1 MHDFYKGEIIMAK
14 IKAFE
19 SGSIYDLETNINEW
33 LRKELT
39 QYNHQVN
46 IKVISHSYTSENV
59 PLKFTALIVYEYN

>member
-1 MHDFYKGEIIMAK
+1 MAK

-19 SGSIYDLETNINEW
+19 AASIQDLEIDINNW
-33 LRKELT
+33 LRNELT

-59 PLKFTALIVYEYN
+59 PLRFTALIVYEYQ